1 MLGRRTGAV
10 VASIVLAAGIA
21 ACGGDDSSSSEDDAS
36 AAAVEILSSQ
46 DPATCQRLSDTFI
59 ETQYGASGEE
69 GIAACEEGIVA
80 GEVPDNISVTD
91 ITVDGDSATGSITSD
106 QATAD
111 FGLVST
117 DGEWQ
122 LDTLTNIAP
131 VDTGTDT
138 TGGDTTDTTG

>member
-21 ACGGDDSSSSEDDAS
+21 ACGGDDSNSSEDEAS

-46 DPATCQRLSDTFI
+46 DPATCERLSDSFI

-69 GIAACEEGIVA
+69 GLAACEEGIVS
-80 GEVPDNISVTD
+80 GQVPDNIEVTE
-91 ITVDGDSATGSITSD
+91 ITVDGETATGSITSD

-111 FGLVST
+111 FTMVDS

-122 LDTLTNIAP
+122 LDALDNIAP
-131 VDTGTDT
+131 VET
-138 TGGDTTDTTG
+138 GDTTDTTG